1 MSTHQIHPISIGKK
15 IEKLRKMRDMKQ
27 EALAEALGISR
38 QSVSRIEQSDEVDD
52 EKLQQIA
59 KALGVT
65 VDTIKNFNEEATI
78 NYIQYNYEGSN
89 KDAGNVSTGNL
100 SIDNQ
105 TFNFNPIEKI
115 VELYDKLLESEK
127 EKVALLQSL
136 LNKGK

>member
-65 VDTIKNFNEEATI
+65 VETIKNYSDEATI

-89 KDAGNVSTGNL
+89 KHATNFSTINNH
-100 SIDNQ
+100 DC
-105 TFNFNPIEKI
+105 TFNPIEKI
-115 VELYDKLLESEK
+115 VELYDSLLKSEREKNALLE
-127 EKVALLQSL
+127 AL
-136 LNKGK
+136 LNKDK